1 MSSIPEIGR
10 TPMEVFV
17 ANAACIVV
25 MANQGDSLRRARSVS
40 VGVAHQKPV
49 SSSSMSA
56 DASLK
61 LDGVA
66 RPEGW

>member
-1 MSSIPEIGR
+1 
-10 TPMEVFV
+10 V